1 MLINKQFQSNQLTL
15 CSYYF
20 SCHMQSCWTPIL
32 RALGEGI
39 LDARAPVRE
48 ACAEALCQAIL
59 DRHSHAVPAGVL
71 VDILGGIIAPMIVQL
86 RDHLVDEINQNLPAG
101 VAQVLSSKEALALA
115 QQQWVNVEA
124 ESSSV
129 TAGPG
134 ADDAAVAL
142 NNNSSS
148 SSTVTEGDRVREG
161 LSVLCATGSERGG
174 GGTVSILMECLSA
187 FCKSFLQHL
196 RKLAAYPS
204 FDKLWL
210 CMLSVLSHF
219 LDASTHGDEE
229 LAHLSTAWTRLSEDT
244 KHLVQDLFA
253 MLAASREHLLR
264 MLRALAA
271 EKVFVDRPGL
281 LGITKDSVKQ
291 FDGCSEILV
300 ELDSL

>member
-1 MLINKQFQSNQLTL
+1 
-15 CSYYF
+15 
-20 SCHMQSCWTPIL
+20 
-32 RALGEGI
+32 
-39 LDARAPVRE
+39 LDTRAPVRE

-86 RDHLVDEINQNLPAG
+86 RDHLVDEINKNLPAG
-101 VAQVLSSKEALALA
+101 VAQVLSSKEAQALA

-129 TAGPG
+129 TAGTG
-134 ADDAAVAL
+134 TDDVAAAH

-148 SSTVTEGDRVREG
+148 SAVTGSDRVREG

-219 LDASTHGDEE
+219 LDASSHGDEE
-229 LAHLSTAWTRLSEDT
+229 LAHLSSAWPRLSEDT

-281 LGITKDSVKQ
+281 LGITRDSVKQ